1 MARHN
6 PVAARKAKITKRLN
20 YKAAAAKRT
29 PTAQMLKKKGVGFE
43 VSGPSHV
50 EPKIE
55 IDASNITVTISH
67 HKTGK
72 KIRESKRRARKA
84 RKTAFISPHATSM
97 RHIENFPGTLKERE
111 ALVKHK
117 VIGDKE
123 RIDLGH
129 GVLSTAIDEFAYNDA
144 EYILYIRFWLNW
156 KDRTTSKI
164 MYAYFGVPLQV
175 YEGLLK
181 ASSIGKYFNIYIK
194 GRYSFK
200 RI

>member
-1 MARHN
+1 M
-6 PVAARKAKITKRLN
+6 KRFG
-20 YKAAAAKRT
+20 YKVGAAKRT
-29 PTAQMLKKKGVGFE
+29 PTAQMLKSKGITSE
-43 VSGPSHV
+43 VTGPSHI

-55 IDASNITVTISH
+55 IDASDITVTIAK

-72 KIRESKRRARKA
+72 RLRESKRRARKA
-84 RKTAFISPHATSM
+84 RKTAYTTPHAASY
-97 RHIENFPGTLKERE
+97 RHLANFPGTPKERE

-156 KDRTTSKI
+156 KDRTTSRI
-164 MYAYFGVPLQV
+164 MYAYFGVPFTV
-175 YEGLLK
+175 YEGLLR
-181 ASSIGKYFNIYIK
+181 ASSKGKYFNKYIK